1 MENVESSV
9 ENGSQSQHINLE
21 NLYVDLNNSEIL
33 QIVRDLKDELQS
45 ERG

>member
-9 ENGSQSQHINLE
+9 ENGSQSQHINPE
-21 NLYVDLNNSEIL
+21 NLYVYLNNSEIL
-33 QIVRDLKDELQS
+33 QTVRDLKDELQS